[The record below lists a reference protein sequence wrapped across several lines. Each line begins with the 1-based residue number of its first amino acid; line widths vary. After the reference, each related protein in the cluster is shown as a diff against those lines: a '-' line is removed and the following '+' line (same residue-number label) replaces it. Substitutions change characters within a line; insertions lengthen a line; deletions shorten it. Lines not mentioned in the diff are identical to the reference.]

1 MEVIVTL
8 VFVVILL
15 YGIKEYQKG
24 NKHKGILVYFFFVS
38 HGFYLIPDAVIDSM
52 PINKLIDYGT
62 VYILFV
68 VMNKLLLSRKSMSN
82 YFKKFG
88 VSNLF
93 KILFVYLTILFVW
106 TVLSGAEQFGY
117 SLKVYRNYFGLLSFI
132 LFAELNTAQI
142 KWVFKKVMII
152 TSIAC
157 ILFVL
162 QPLLRIKLLTGGV
175 DFDEGVVG
183 RYRNIPYL
191 AYFFLVYATVT
202 LRLSKLKSVLFLLL
216 FIVSL
221 VLTQHR
227 GIMIGYILTV
237 CVYLLLEGKGVKI
250 MQYGLIAAIFF
261 IAFGSIITERF
272 ERADTGSDFETL
284 LDMDFRKAAAQGA
297 FDSKE
302 GGTFTF
308 RVMLLVERAVY
319 LIEHPQYLLQGVGV
333 RHEDSPNTIRDF
345 SFSVSSVKNIGYGY
359 NYPQQLDT
367 GDLVWATPLIKFGLV
382 GLFLYLAIAFKL
394 TTFFFK
400 YRKANSIGKVA
411 LCYYLLLIF
420 TSFKNDQL
428 FDNIHLFM
436 IFLLYH
442 YIKLQYENN
451 NTNVLERR

>member
-8 VFVVILL
+8 VFIVILL

-62 VYILFV
+62 MYILFV
-68 VMNKLLLSRKSMSN
+68 VMNKLLLSRKSMSI

-132 LFAELNTAQI
+132 LFADLNTAQI

-319 LIEHPQYLLQGVGV
+319 LIEHPQYFLQGVGV

-345 SFSVSSVKNIGYGY
+345 SFSVCSMKDVGYGY
-359 NYPQQLDT
+359 NYPQQLDS
-367 GDLVWATPLIKFGLV
+367 GDLLWATPLIKFGFV
-382 GLFLYLAIAFKL
+382 GFVLYLTITFKL
-394 TTFFFK
+394 TSFFFK
-400 YRKANSIGKVA
+400 YRRTNLICKVA

-428 FDNIHLFM
+428 FDSIHLFM

-442 YIKLQYENN
+442 YIKFQYENN
-451 NTNVLERR
+451 HTNILERR